1 MWKDNCISSSKTI
14 MKNKKQNNPS
24 SSDQRDDEQIW
35 RSDAPDIPEHGEPKT
50 YGEAKAS
57 NKKSPGNPER
67 NEQQENQNYLT
78 KEDLPDATNESKG
91 KMGSGLR
98 QDSN

>member
-1 MWKDNCISSSKTI
+1 

-24 SSDQRDDEQIW
+24 SSDQRKDEEIW
-35 RSDAPDIPEHGEPKT
+35 RSDAPDIPEHGEAKT
-50 YGEAKAS
+50 YGVAKAS
-57 NKKSPGNPER
+57 YKKSPGKSER
-67 NEQQENQNYLT
+67 SGQQENQNYLT
-78 KEDLPDATNESKG
+78 KDDLPDATNESEG

>member
-1 MWKDNCISSSKTI
+1 

-24 SSDQRDDEQIW
+24 SARNDDIF
-35 RSDAPDIPEHGEPKT
+35 RSDAPDIPEHGDAKT
-50 YGEAKAS
+50 SAPSTPLGT
-57 NKKSPGNPER
+57 PGNKSER
-67 NEQQENQNYLT
+67 SEQQESENYLT

-91 KMGSGLR
+91 KMGSGQR

>member
-1 MWKDNCISSSKTI
+1 

-24 SSDQRDDEQIW
+24 SSRKDEQIW
-35 RSDAPDIPEHGEPKT
+35 RSDAPDIPEHGDAKT
-50 YGEAKAS
+50 SGPS
-57 NKKSPGNPER
+57 TPLGITGQSER
-67 NEQQENQNYLT
+67 SEQQENQNYLT

>member
-1 MWKDNCISSSKTI
+1 

-24 SSDQRDDEQIW
+24 SSRKDEQIW
-35 RSDAPDIPEHGEPKT
+35 RSDAPDIPEHGGAKT
-50 YGEAKAS
+50 SG
-57 NKKSPGNPER
+57 KKPGNKSER
-67 NEQQENQNYLT
+67 SEQQENENYLT

-91 KMGSGLR
+91 KMGSGQR

>member
-1 MWKDNCISSSKTI
+1 

-24 SSDQRDDEQIW
+24 SSRKDEQIW
-35 RSDAPDIPEHGEPKT
+35 RSDAPDIPEHGDAKT
-50 YGEAKAS
+50 SG
-57 NKKSPGNPER
+57 KKPGNKSER
-67 NEQQENQNYLT
+67 SEQQESENYLT

-91 KMGSGLR
+91 KMGSGQR